1 MEQHPHKGICY
12 TSVLAKQ
19 VTSAGIAY
27 AKFSV
32 PKLSQ
37 PPIKKYVIHPNEIS
51 GKSVQEQMVL
61 CRMGSHH
68 SFVFCVPTNPFI
80 TCWAIGS
87 S

>member
-1 MEQHPHKGICY
+1 MEQHPHKGICCA
-12 TSVLAKQ
+12 SVLVRQ

-37 PPIKKYVIHPNEIS
+37 PPIKKYVIHPNL
-51 GKSVQEQMVL
+51 GNQEQMVL

-68 SFVFCVPTNPFI
+68 SFIILCPTKPIHYLLGNRI
-80 TCWAIGS
+80 LLMA
-87 S
+87 